1 MRSLALRLGILYLLS
16 CLTLPSCHTGTEA
29 DTAPDVFPV
38 VRPVRLDTVF
48 HREYVAEISSVQNV
62 EIRTHVKGFIE
73 RIHVDEGRPVR
84 QGQLLFTLGS
94 RLFREDLLRATANHK
109 SAVAELKL
117 AEVELRNTRTLA
129 ARNIVSGTELQ
140 MSEARVEAMQAKV
153 EDALAAIGIAELN
166 LSYTQVRAPFSGIL
180 NRIPNKTGSVVA
192 EGDLLTTISDNREM
206 FAYFHVS
213 EKEYIE
219 LRKRD
224 SLGEMEEVSLLMAN
238 NELFSRKGR
247 IETAESEID
256 RETGS
261 IAFRARFQ
269 NPGQVLRH
277 GASGR
282 IIVREELQQALVVPQ
297 KASFEIQD
305 KTYVYIVDSS
315 GTVRP
320 RNIEIRARLPH
331 LFVVAA
337 GLGTGDRVIYEGIQ
351 QIRDGLRVNVREI
364 PFRDIRFD

>member
-1 MRSLALRLGILYLLS
+1 MRSPSQCLGTLYFLSTLLF
-16 CLTLPSCHTGTEA
+16 PSCRSGTEGGP
-29 DTAPDVFPV
+29 APDVFPV
-38 VRPVRLDTVF
+38 VRPVRIDTVF
-48 HREYVAEISSVQNV
+48 QREYVAEINSVQNV
-62 EIRTHVKGFIE
+62 EIRTRVKGFIE
-73 RIHVDEGRPVR
+73 RIHVDEGRPVQ

-94 RLFREDLLRATANHK
+94 RMFREDLLQATANHK

-117 AEVELRNTRTLA
+117 AEVELSNTRTLA

-153 EDALAAIGIAELN
+153 ENALAAIGIAELN
-166 LSYTQVRAPFSGIL
+166 LSYTQVRAPFSGII

-213 EKEYIE
+213 EKEFIE

-224 SLGEMEEVSLLMAN
+224 KLGAMDEVSLLMAN
-238 NELFSRKGR
+238 NELFGRKGR

-282 IIVREELQQALVVPQ
+282 IVVREELRQALVVPQ
-297 KASFEIQD
+297 KATFEIQD
-305 KTYVYIVDSS
+305 KSYVYTVDSS

-320 RNIEIRARLPH
+320 RNIAIRARLPH

-337 GLGTGDRVIYEGIQ
+337 GLDTGDRVVYEGIQ
-351 QIRDGLRVNVREI
+351 QVRDGLRIQMREI

>member
-1 MRSLALRLGILYLLS
+1 MRIHILRLRAPYIAIPLIVLS
-16 CLTLPSCHTGTEA
+16 CSGGGEGPAVS
-29 DTAPDVFPV
+29 DVFPV
-38 VRPVRLDTVF
+38 VRPVLMDTVF
-48 HREYVAEISSVQNV
+48 QREYVAEISSVQNV

-73 RIHVDEGRPVR
+73 RIHVDEGRPVQ

-94 RLFREDLLRATANHK
+94 RMFREDLLRATASHK

-129 ARNIVSGTELQ
+129 ARNIVSETELQ

-166 LSYTQVRAPFSGIL
+166 LSYTQVRAPFSGII

-224 SLGEMEEVSLLMAN
+224 SLGDMGEVSLLMAN
-238 NELFSRKGR
+238 NEPFVRKGR

-282 IIVREELQQALVVPQ
+282 IVVREPLRQALVIPQ
-297 KASFEIQD
+297 KATFEIQD
-305 KTYVYIVDSS
+305 KTYVYVVDGS
-315 GTVRP
+315 GTVRS
-320 RNIEIRARLPH
+320 RNIGIRVRLPH
-331 LFVVAA
+331 LFVLGS
-337 GLGTGDRVIYEGIQ
+337 GLRTDERVVYEGIQ
-351 QIRDGLRVNVREI
+351 QLRDGQRVQVREM
-364 PFRDIRFD
+364 PFQDIRFD